1 MANGPDRTP
10 RFPRARRVAA
20 WTLMTIGAFTLGLML
35 LFLLAVLS
43 FGRGESVPSRLI
55 LELDLEQDLAEYVP
69 QDPVAQAIY
78 GRQPT
83 VRDVVDALHRAADD
97 DRVLGLFAR
106 VGGGG
111 IGFAQV
117 EEIRDAVAVFRA
129 SGKPAVIFSETFG
142 EVGPGHGGY
151 YLATAFD
158 RVYMQP
164 SGDVGLT
171 GLRADAMFF
180 AGTLDRYDVEAR
192 LDHRYEYKN
201 AMNTF
206 TERGFTPEHREVT
219 ERILESTFGRIVAAI
234 AAARGMSEAQARE
247 TVGSGPLLG
256 EEAVRAGLVD
266 RLAYRDEVVDS
277 LRERIGRDA
286 PLLYADRYLARA
298 GRPHARGESVALIYG
313 VGGVQRGESEFSP
326 VFGGLSMGSE
336 TVTRAF
342 HRAIEDR
349 SVRAIVFRIDS
360 PGGSYVASDAIW
372 REVVRARAAG
382 KPVIAT
388 MGNVAASGGYFVAM
402 PADRI
407 VAQPT
412 TLTGSIGV
420 VGGKVLTRDLWGR
433 FGVTFDGAEVGG
445 NASMFSGVEDYSP
458 EEWARLQ
465 AWLDRVY
472 DDFTA
477 KVADGR
483 GMTREQVHEVARGR
497 VWTGEDAHR
506 LGLVDELGGID
517 VALRLAREAA
527 GLDPDADV
535 RLRVFPEERS
545 LWQTLLDRDRSRG
558 ESSRPEA
565 ALLARMVRALEPMM
579 RVAGEAGMFGSR
591 GALTMPPLEVR

>member
-1 MANGPDRTP
+1 MTNGTERGG
-10 RFPRARRVAA
+10 RFPRLRRWGARL
-20 WTLMTIGAFTLGLML
+20 LMAVGVMTLGVMLL
-35 LFLLAVLS
+35 LFLAVLLI
-43 FGRGESVPSRLI
+43 GRESVPSRLI

-69 QDPVAQAIY
+69 QDPVAQALY

-106 VGGGG
+106 VGSGDL
-111 IGFAQV
+111 GFAQV
-117 EEIRDAVAVFRA
+117 EEIRDAVAVFRR

-158 RVYMQP
+158 RIYMQP

-171 GLRADAMFF
+171 GLRAETMFL
-180 AGTLDRYDVEAR
+180 AGTLDRYDIEPR
-192 LDHRYEYKN
+192 LDHRHEYKN
-201 AMNTF
+201 AMNMF
-206 TERGFTPEHREVT
+206 TEREFTPAHREAT
-219 ERILESTFGRIVAAI
+219 ERIIESVFERIVGAI
-234 AAARGMSEAQARE
+234 AAARGMSADQARE
-247 TVGSGPLLG
+247 TVGRGPLLG
-256 EEAVRAGLVD
+256 DEAVRAGLVD

-286 PLLYADRYLARA
+286 PLLYANRYLSRA
-298 GRPHARGESVALIYG
+298 GRPHAAGETIALIYG

-407 VAQPT
+407 VAQPST
-412 TLTGSIGV
+412 FTGSIGV
-420 VGGKVLTRDLWGR
+420 LGGKVVTRDLWNR
-433 FGVTFDGAEVGG
+433 FGVTFDGVEVGG
-445 NASMFSGVEDYSP
+445 NATMYSGIQDYSP

-483 GMTREQVHEVARGR
+483 RLTREQVHEVARGR

-506 LGLVDELGGID
+506 VGLVDELGGMD
-517 VALRLAREAA
+517 VALRLAMEAA
-527 GLDPDADV
+527 GIAPDERV
-535 RLRVFPEERS
+535 RVRVFPEERT
-545 LWQTLLDRDRSRG
+545 LLQTLLDRDRGRG
-558 ESSRPEA
+558 DSSRPEA
-565 ALLARMVRALEPMM
+565 ALALRLLHSLQPAL
-579 RVAGEAGMFGSR
+579 RLAGEAGLLGPR
-591 GALTMPPLEVR
+591 GVLTMPPLEVR